1 MNGRQDVLSVKH
13 SASRRQHD
21 LVIKKGP
28 EGPSFFYMP
37 VASLYMRKSASSCSC
52 MSLIIRLSSLLS

>member
-13 SASRRQHD
+13 LASRRQDD

-28 EGPSFFYMP
+28 EGPSFFIYQWQVYTCAKALP
-37 VASLYMRKSASSCSC
+37 LVLA
-52 MSLIIRLSSLLS
+52 